1 MVPVALSDAI
11 AVGEVPTADELD
23 ILAKAGFR
31 SLLNTQ
37 PDGEVERLMSS
48 AGAKALAEKA
58 GLVFQH
64 LPIPSRRPDAATLSA
79 FATALNTLPRPIYA
93 CCYSGARTAA
103 AWALAAARHQAPTDV
118 IKACAAAGYD
128 ILFLESRLIEAHNGT
143 IEGEPA
149 ANGNAA
155 TRSTGVGTTGSA
167 ATGPNAAPPV
177 PPLAPSILAPR
188 AASAGGF
195 AVAG

>member
-1 MVPVALSDAI
+1 MVPVALSDVI
-11 AVGEVPTADELD
+11 AVGEVPTADEVD

-31 SLLNTQ
+31 SILNTQ
-37 PDGEVERLMSS
+37 PDDEVERLMSS
-48 AGAKALAEKA
+48 ADAKALTEKA

-79 FATALNTLPRPIYA
+79 FATALSALPRPIYA

-103 AWALAAARHQAPTDV
+103 AWAIAAARHQPPAE
-118 IKACAAAGYD
+118 IMKACADAGYD
-128 ILFLESRLIEAHNGT
+128 ISFLQRRLEEAHSGT
-143 IEGEPA
+143 SQGEPA

-155 TRSTGVGTTGSA
+155 ATPA
-167 ATGPNAAPPV
+167 AEPAR
-177 PPLAPSILAPR
+177 PLPSLTPSILIPR